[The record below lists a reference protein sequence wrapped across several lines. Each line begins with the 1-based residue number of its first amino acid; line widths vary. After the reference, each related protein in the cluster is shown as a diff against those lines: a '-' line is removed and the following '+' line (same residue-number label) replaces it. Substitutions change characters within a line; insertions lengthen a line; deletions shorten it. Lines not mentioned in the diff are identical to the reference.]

1 MNGAIPNLILVVHP
15 TSLALRQLQRRALE
29 QAGFF
34 DARWHTTLA
43 ALLGDCAEAAR
54 RTGLLGALRPA
65 SDLDLEL
72 LLMEAAR
79 RFQARPEKARGPLAA
94 LSAQALEDT
103 LDQLN
108 AFLPP
113 LADRVGDAVA
123 WLAGS
128 EPKNRA
134 LAKLC
139 EDFQTCAHAAG
150 VATGAEINA
159 AILGLLRGQ
168 RAAWPGALRE
178 ADAIRFVGVRSIT
191 PMLEAVSG
199 VLAAQLGGDRVQIEH
214 ILEQHEQE
222 WWGEKFLTGS
232 CQLLFGAECAAEDAA
247 CHAPQTWGVVSELRE
262 AYAMRDPG
270 LAAEARAHLGF
281 SCSAGLYGEVEDL
294 ARRILWELEQP
305 RAQLRPED
313 IALVVPNVG
322 RYSDAIENIFRR
334 FQLPYHFRRGRAV
347 PSAPVAQAILRI
359 LEVRANRNRDAL
371 CALLESPWI
380 AWETIKHGGWE
391 MVHEEGQIPGSSSTI
406 PHSPSTIHHASST
419 MLLSPS
425 AVADAIRRAGIEPE
439 LPEPGVLGAR
449 VRNFLLGRRVPAAQA
464 QALGAL
470 AAQALRLI
478 GGAAAPGQLSAACT
492 HFSSELRS
500 ALGVEHS
507 VRAFVQASAEGDNL
521 TRQAALFNS
530 RAFATVL
537 AQLDALGQRGSA
549 DTVTWGGLLELLR
562 RVLHNVTVAAGTTD
576 EAGIWILNPHD
587 VAGLNFRL
595 VLVAGLNAGVFPGL
609 PAPSPVL
616 SDEELTDLRQA
627 LPGLPRT
634 TLAPSVARRSQDH
647 LLFLTTL
654 AAASERLVFSYQC
667 RDETGEELEPS
678 ICFATAWRLAGW
690 PSWETLPELPPDP
703 YDRWRLEVAP
713 HIFSAFWE
721 AALAGKNTPAWQRTP
736 FYGESFLATLPPALC
751 RARDEA
757 LQQAARSL
765 TSEAAPADRT
775 LDTGR
780 SPDPAG
786 HAADTVSEL
795 VARSLAMEAERTR
808 LFTQSALQG
817 GGLGAA
823 TAGAKFIGA
832 IAKATWQKVRR
843 TPRDIPDFS
852 ATELETLAT
861 CPYKFYLQR
870 VLRLEP
876 LQTNEME
883 ATPMALG
890 SLVHRVMHHA
900 LLLLRGD
907 ELTATEDA
915 TDEKPGQGVP
925 PARDRNGSAG
935 GVALPGRGLDLDP
948 GLAQALGAIR
958 RRFAHL
964 CRPAFAT
971 QSADLMWH
979 IAATGSG
986 RPVVQFQ
993 PDQSEDYAEFI
1004 AAVADAEL
1012 EAEEQALE
1020 GMMLGAIEQRGVVRT
1035 NLVAG
1040 CRNLLRLSLQAA
1052 EFKGCDLPALRR
1064 YPALLE
1070 FTFRSDDTG
1079 EKSSIEF
1086 VHPDDVVNRLRVHGK
1101 VDRVDLLAD
1110 DDGVVRALNVVDYKG
1125 VSKSGLKPEEL
1136 AGEIVAARNCQLPV
1150 YGLVAQAT
1158 FGHELPLLLQ
1168 YQPYRGDFSDI
1179 VKGVAKNWITL
1190 AGEPVPPDVLTEL
1203 IGAPQTPL
1211 MVAFTRRIFQCLEIL
1226 ESGAFMAQPQECG
1239 HCDFRGCC
1247 RYTAPALAAEDGE
1260 AAE

>member
-1 MNGAIPNLILVVHP
+1 MLVVHP
-15 TSLALRQLQRRALE
+15 TSLALRQLQRRTLD

-34 DARWHTTLA
+34 DARGHTTVA

-54 RTGLLGALRPA
+54 RAGVLPDDLRPA
-65 SDLDLEL
+65 ADLDLEIL
-72 LLMEAAR
+72 LLEAAR
-79 RFQARPEKARGPLAA
+79 RFQARPEKERGPLAT

-128 EPKNRA
+128 DAKNRA

-139 EDFQTCAHAAG
+139 EDFQACAHSAG
-150 VATGAEINA
+150 VATEAGINA
-159 AILGLLRGQ
+159 AILRLLRGD
-168 RAAWPGALRE
+168 RAAWPVALRE
-178 ADAIRFVGVRSIT
+178 ADTIRFVGVRAIT
-191 PMLEAVSG
+191 PMLELVSG
-199 VLAAQLGGDRVQIEH
+199 ALAAQLGGARVRIEH

-232 CQLLFGAECAAEDAA
+232 CRLLFGAESAAEDAA
-247 CHAPQTWGVVSELRE
+247 CHAPQTWSVVSELRE

-270 LAAEARAHLGF
+270 LAAEVREHLGF

-305 RAQLRPED
+305 RAHLRPED

-322 RYSDAIENIFRR
+322 RYSDAIENVFRR
-334 FQLPYHFRRGRAV
+334 FRLPYHFRRGRAV
-347 PSAPVAQAILRI
+347 PSAPVAQAILRV
-359 LEVRANRNRDAL
+359 LEVRASRDRDAL

-380 AWETIKHGGWE
+380 AWEAMEDGGWE
-391 MVHEEGQIPGSSSTI
+391 MVNEDGRKSGSSSTI
-406 PHSPSTIHHASST
+406 NHPPSTI
-419 MLLSPS
+419 
-425 AVADAIRRAGIEPE
+425 ADAIRRAGIEPE

-449 VRNFLLGRRVPAAQA
+449 IRTFLLGKRAPAAHA
-464 QALGAL
+464 QALGDL

-478 GGAAAPGQLSAACT
+478 GGAGKPGPLAEACT
-492 HFSSELRS
+492 HFADELRD
-500 ALGVEHS
+500 ALGVEQN
-507 VRAFVQASAEGDNL
+507 VRAFLQAGAEGDGL
-521 TRQAALFNS
+521 MRQAALFNS
-530 RAFATVL
+530 RAFAAVL
-537 AQLDALGQRGSA
+537 DQLGALGRRGST
-549 DTVTWGGLLELLR
+549 DVVTWGDLLALMR
-562 RVLHNVTVAAGTTD
+562 RVLCNVTVAAGTTD
-576 EAGIWILNPHD
+576 EAGVWILNPHD
-587 VAGLNFRL
+587 VAGLSFRL

-609 PAPSPVL
+609 PAPSPVFT
-616 SDEELTDLRQA
+616 DGELERLRHA
-627 LPGLPRT
+627 LVGLPLT
-634 TLAPSVARRSQDH
+634 ALVPSIARRSQDH

-654 AAASERLVFSYQC
+654 AAATERLVFSYQS
-667 RDETGEELEPS
+667 RDEAGAELEPS

-690 PSWETLPELPPDP
+690 PSWDALPGLPPDP
-703 YDRWRLEVAP
+703 YDRWRLDVAP
-713 HIFSAFWE
+713 QIFDGFWQ
-721 AALAGKNTPAWQRTP
+721 AAVAGKHIPAWQRQP
-736 FYGESFLATLPPALC
+736 FYGESFLATLPSALC

-765 TSEAAPADRT
+765 TSAAAS
-775 LDTGR
+775 GR
-780 SPDPAG
+780 SRKKVRPPA
-786 HAADTVSEL
+786 AADAVSEL
-795 VARSLAMEAERTR
+795 VARSLTMEAERTR

-817 GGLGAA
+817 DSPGAGA
-823 TAGAKFIGA
+823 AGAKFIGA
-832 IAKATWQKVRR
+832 IARATWQKVRR
-843 TPRDIPDFS
+843 PPHTIPDFS

-907 ELTATEDA
+907 ELPA
-915 TDEKPGQGVP
+915 TDSKVGRGVTP
-925 PARDRNGSAG
+925 SRDSNGAAT
-935 GVALPGRGLDLDP
+935 GVALSGWDEETDTALLK
-948 GLAQALGAIR
+948 ALGAIR
-958 RRFAHL
+958 QKFAEL
-964 CRPAFAT
+964 CRPAFAA
-971 QSADLMWH
+971 QAADRTWR
-979 IAATGSG
+979 IAPSG
-986 RPVVQFQ
+986 PGRRVVQFQ
-993 PDQSEDYAEFI
+993 PEQAGRYADFI

-1040 CRNLLRLSLQAA
+1040 CRNLLRLSLQPA
-1052 EFKGCDLPALRR
+1052 EFKGGELPALRR
-1064 YPALLE
+1064 FPALLE
-1070 FTFRSDDTG
+1070 FAFRSDG
-1079 EKSSIEF
+1079 ACEKSSVEF

-1110 DDGVVRALNVVDYKG
+1110 DNGVVRALTVVDYKG

-1136 AGEIVAARNCQLPV
+1136 AAEIIAARNCQLPV

-1168 YQPYRGDFSDI
+1168 YLPYRGDFSEI
-1179 VKGVAKNWITL
+1179 TKSVARNWITPDGAPLTPEVL
-1190 AGEPVPPDVLTEL
+1190 AEL

-1247 RYTAPALAAEDGE
+1247 RYTAPALESE